1 MSSNVRVAEVRYLVL
16 SSGAVVRSGLVQ
28 LGAYTVRSLPL
39 PLTTDMGQFYFCTVF
54 YFVFSHVSP
63 SHVAAPVSTL
73 LVWRVAGSRVIG
85 HQVTFPVFQTPPA
98 WVRTIL

>member
-39 PLTTDMGQFYFCTVF
+39 PLTPDMGQFYFAQS
-54 YFVFSHVSP
+54 YHVFSHVSP